1 MRRGTTV
8 EDTEMVAALEN
19 NTSLIGLSYMMN
31 PNQQNE
37 NFYTSMLNLSSNML
51 AQANQQNNM
60 SQIENDRSLIDLNQN
75 NGIKTP
81 RGDRFQIDNNQ
92 AETQPMDN
100 NQGEML
106 FALGSSDKPLFA
118 LGSSDKPIEGAANQ
132 DNRSFGSDGNRIIP
146 EMEEP
151 NFVEVQNE
159 SLMKELD
166 EGFEPDEDSIPQ
178 GQNVFAASWSPMAA
192 GQIIEKDF

>member
-37 NFYTSMLNLSSNML
+37 NFNTSMLNLSSNML

-106 FALGSSDKPLFA
+106 FALGSSDKP
-118 LGSSDKPIEGAANQ
+118 IEGAANQ

-146 EMEEP
+146 EMVEP

>member
-37 NFYTSMLNLSSNML
+37 NVNTSMLNLSSNML

-60 SQIENDRSLIDLNQN
+60 SQIENDRSYIDLNQN

-106 FALGSSDKPLFA
+106 FALGSSDKP
-118 LGSSDKPIEGAANQ
+118 IEGTANQ

-151 NFVEVQNE
+151 NFVEV
-159 SLMKELD
+159 
-166 EGFEPDEDSIPQ
+166 
-178 GQNVFAASWSPMAA
+178 
-192 GQIIEKDF
+192 